1 MTTVENFLHN
11 SKHLPIDEFLDNV
24 LYKKGGYYSSVI
36 PFGSDGD
43 FITSPGISNLFSE
56 IISIWLIS
64 TWQVLGKP
72 KKINIIELGPGDGS
86 LTKILVKTIKNFP
99 NFKDAANIYL
109 YEKSKFLKKLQKKN
123 INNSKVKWV
132 KDFKNIKGGPVI
144 FFGNEFFDAIPIKQF
159 LRKKNLFF
167 EKYISLNKK
176 QKIVELYK
184 EVKDK
189 DILEIKKYKSIKN
202 LKFIEYPKLGFKE
215 LSKVT
220 KIISKKGGGIL
231 LIDYGYLES
240 KNKSTLQSIYEHK
253 KNYIF
258 NNLGKADIT
267 YLVNFKL
274 LKEFFTKNN
283 LKVKNIVSQKF
294 FLEKM
299 GIKERADQISKKM
312 PFKEKV
318 NLYLRL
324 KRLVDER
331 FMGSLFKVIF
341 AYKFHKNNFFGFK

>member
-1 MTTVENFLHN
+1 MTTVQNFFN
-11 SKHLPIDEFLDNV
+11 KTKHLPIDEFLENV
-24 LYKKGGYYSSVI
+24 LYKKGGYYSSMM

-56 IISIWLIS
+56 IVSIWLVS

-86 LTKILVKTIKNFP
+86 LTKIFVKTIKSFP
-99 NFKDAANIYL
+99 SFNNAVNIYL

-132 KDFKNIKGGPVI
+132 NNLKNIKDGPVI

-159 LRKKNLFF
+159 LRKNNLFF

-176 QKIVELYK
+176 QNIIDLYK
-184 EVKDK
+184 KAKDK

-215 LSKVT
+215 LNKVT

-231 LIDYGYLES
+231 LIDYGYIGS
-240 KNKSTLQSIYEHK
+240 KNKSTLQSIREHK
-253 KNYIF
+253 KNYIYK
-258 NNLGKADIT
+258 NLGKADIT
-267 YLVNFKL
+267 SLVNFKL
-274 LKEFFTKNN
+274 LKEFFIKNN
-283 LKVKNIVSQKF
+283 LKVKKIVSQKF

-312 PFKEKV
+312 RFREKV

-341 AYKFHKNNFFGFK
+341 AYKFRKNNFFGFK